1 MKYYLLATYGK
12 MCKIKKWFWLLLY
25 VSSFFFFNSK
35 PREQSE
41 DFEKA
46 NKKRSTPNIILIT
59 KVASFFFSRPA
70 VPGISVPCCFF
81 DHQKITIE
89 DTDKTK

>member
-1 MKYYLLATYGK
+1 MGKCARSKNGSDYYYMFLL
-12 MCKIKKWFWLLLY
+12 
-25 VSSFFFFNSK
+25 FFFFNSK